1 MIYGETGT
9 GKELFAQAIHNESK
23 RKDKPFIAQNCA
35 AIPENL
41 LESIFFG
48 TAKGAF
54 TGAVDSPGLLETA
67 DGGTIFLDEISI
79 PFISN
84 ALKSKKA
91 GSKSAIIFFSSS
103 IAIVA

>member
-1 MIYGETGT
+1 MKVPNKTFFSVSVSKLYSSPFLKVRRTSTPVANPGIR
-9 GKELFAQAIHNESK
+9 ELI
-23 RKDKPFIAQNCA
+23 
-35 AIPENL
+35 
-41 LESIFFG
+41 
-48 TAKGAF
+48 
-54 TGAVDSPGLLETA
+54 
-67 DGGTIFLDEISI
+67 TIFLDEISI